1 MGQYTPPLRDMHFVL
16 HEMLDVETRLRMLPQ
31 HADIDIA
38 TIDAILE
45 AGGQFC
51 TEVLYPLNAVGD
63 REG

>member
-1 MGQYTPPLRDMHFVL
+1 
-16 HEMLDVETRLRMLPQ
+16 MLPQ

-51 TEVLYPLNAVGD
+51 AEVLY
-63 REG
+63 R